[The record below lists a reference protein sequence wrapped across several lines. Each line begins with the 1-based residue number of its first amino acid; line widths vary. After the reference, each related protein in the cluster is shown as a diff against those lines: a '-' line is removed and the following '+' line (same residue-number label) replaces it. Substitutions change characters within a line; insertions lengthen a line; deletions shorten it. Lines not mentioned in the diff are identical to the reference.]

1 MWVVRPVRQSD
12 HDALSE
18 LATALGPGMT
28 TLPDDRDALGE
39 KIEASIASFERRLSA
54 DHAQFFMVLEDP
66 ESGAVLGTAAVYPSI
81 GRPYGFFSYHV
92 NRLIHHSPAIDFGL
106 DTEVLHLS
114 NEYTGTTEIGTL
126 AVAPGLR
133 RGGAGR
139 LLAQS
144 RYMLMAAFPD
154 LFADRVI
161 AEMRGWQE
169 PDGSNPFW
177 SAVGERFFHM
187 DFAKA
192 DRISAVNGAEF
203 IADLMPKHPIY
214 LGLLPESARAAVG
227 RAHASSAIAMAMLI
241 DEGFRYENCVDV
253 FDAGPQVVAQRAK
266 IRTVAQTRTGLTA
279 REGLGDQ
286 PSPGLIATQDLA
298 NFRVVRSA
306 GSPDADTVA
315 LDAETLA
322 ALGAGAEGGLCFS
335 PLETR
340 G

>member
-1 MWVVRPVRQSD
+1 MWVVRPVRLTD
-12 HDALSE
+12 HNALSE

-28 TLPDDRDALGE
+28 TLPDDRAALGE
-39 KIEASIASFERRLSA
+39 KIEASIASFDRRQPPEQS
-54 DHAQFFMVLEDP
+54 QFFMVLEDE

-92 NRLIHHSPAIDFGL
+92 NRLIHHSQSIDFGL

-126 AVAPGLR
+126 AVSPALR

-253 FDAGPQVVAQRAK
+253 FDAGPQVVAQRAR
-266 IRTVAQTRTGLTA
+266 IRTVAQTRIGLTPLD
-279 REGLGDQ
+279 GSGDQ
-286 PSPGLIATQDLA
+286 PVPGLIATQDLA
-298 NFRVVRSA
+298 NFRVIRSESTP
-306 GSPDADTVA
+306 GSDAIG
-315 LDAETLA
+315 LDAAALA
-322 ALGAGAEGGLCFS
+322 ALGGAAEAGLCFS
-335 PLETR
+335 PLDR
-340 G
+340 

>member
-1 MWVVRPVRQSD
+1 MWVVRPVRLED

-39 KIEASIASFERRLSA
+39 KIEASIASFDQRQPAEQS
-54 DHAQFFMVLEDP
+54 QFFMVLEDIQ
-66 ESGAVLGTAAVYPSI
+66 SGAVLGTAAVYPSI

-92 NRLIHHSPAIDFGL
+92 NRLIHHSSSIDFGL

-126 AVAPGLR
+126 AVSPGLR

-214 LGLLPESARAAVG
+214 LSLLPESARAAVG

-241 DEGFRYENCVDV
+241 DEGFSYENCVDV
-253 FDAGPQVVAQRAK
+253 FDAGPQVVAQRSR
-266 IRTVAQTRTGLTA
+266 IRTIAQTRTGLTTQ
-279 REGLGDQ
+279 EGLGDQ
-286 PSPGLIATQDLA
+286 PVPGLIATQDLA
-298 NFRVVRSA
+298 NFRVIRSE
-306 GSPDADTVA
+306 VK
-315 LDAETLA
+315 LDGNMIGLDPAVVA
-322 ALGAGAEGGLCFS
+322 ALGSASDAGVCFS
-335 PLETR
+335 PLTR
-340 G
+340 

>member
-1 MWVVRPVRQSD
+1 MWVVRPVRLQD
-12 HDALSE
+12 HNALSE

-39 KIEASIASFERRLSA
+39 KIEASIASFDRRQPA
-54 DHAQFFMVLEDP
+54 EQAQFFMVLEDI

-92 NRLIHHSPAIDFGL
+92 NRLIHHSSSIDFGL

-126 AVAPGLR
+126 AVSPALR

-241 DEGFRYENCVDV
+241 DEGFNYENCVDV
-253 FDAGPQVVAQRAK
+253 FDAGPQVVAQRSK
-266 IRTVAQTRTGLTA
+266 IRTVAQTRIGLTTQA
-279 REGLGDQ
+279 GMGDQ
-286 PSPGLIATQDLA
+286 PVPGLIATQDLA
-298 NFRVVRSA
+298 NFRVIRSEA
-306 GSPDADTVA
+306 K
-315 LDAETLA
+315 LDGETIGLDPA
-322 ALGAGAEGGLCFS
+322 VIGALGSASDAGVCFS
-335 PLETR
+335 PLAR
-340 G
+340 